1 MSPRGPEIL
10 ASLLAAG
17 ALLPGLF
24 ADKGIADADEPDR
37 GALPGDVFLLASMLR
52 T

>member
-1 MSPRGPEIL
+1 MNPRGPEIL
-10 ASLLAAG
+10 ALPLAAG

-24 ADKGIADADEPDR
+24 TNIGIIDADEPDR
-37 GALPGDVFLLASMLR
+37 GVLQDEAFLLALMLW